1 MIEILIPICVC
12 VVLPVMIVWLVMRAK
27 KNETDRKAEIML
39 KAIESGVS
47 IDPSLFKSQ
56 EKKSGSTKKELI
68 EKLNGACITS
78 LMGLAFIGLAVVRY
92 YNPQFDRHFLDN
104 FIVPA
109 GFILLAVGIG
119 LFISFFVG
127 KKMLAKEIEA
137 EEKAME
143 ETRQ

>member
-1 MIEILIPICVC
+1 
-12 VVLPVMIVWLVMRAK
+12 
-27 KNETDRKAEIML
+27 
-39 KAIESGVS
+39 
-47 IDPSLFKSQ
+47 
-56 EKKSGSTKKELI
+56 
-68 EKLNGACITS
+68 
-78 LMGLAFIGLAVVRY
+78 MGLAFIGLAVVRY
-92 YNPQFDRHFLDN
+92 YNPQFDSHFLDT

-143 ETRQ
+143 EPKQ